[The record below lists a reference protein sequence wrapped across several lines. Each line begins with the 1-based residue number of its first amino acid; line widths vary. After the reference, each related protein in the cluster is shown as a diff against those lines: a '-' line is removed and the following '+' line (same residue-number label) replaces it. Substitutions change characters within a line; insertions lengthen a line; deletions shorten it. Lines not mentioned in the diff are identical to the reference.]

1 MCVIIYVRISNKFN
15 DILSILKEVIIF
27 PEKGDLFRIGKTNM
41 NTLRP
46 KFDFFSFVKFP
57 YEGKKLAA
65 YAEEM
70 PTTIYLHME
79 TLKKLVVKHPYLF
92 YILLTIRN

>member
-1 MCVIIYVRISNKFN
+1 
-15 DILSILKEVIIF
+15 
-27 PEKGDLFRIGKTNM
+27 M

-57 YEGKKLAA
+57 YEGNNLAA

-70 PTTIYLHME
+70 PTTIYLDME
-79 TLKKLVVKHPYLF
+79 TKKVGRKVSIF
-92 YILLTIRN
+92 

>member
-1 MCVIIYVRISNKFN
+1 MICISILCFGHIPNKSS
-15 DILSILKEVIIF
+15 DILSILKEVIFF
-27 PEKGDLFRIGKTNM
+27 PEKGDLFRIGKINA
-41 NTLRP
+41 NILNQNSI
-46 KFDFFSFVKFP
+46 FSFVEFL

-79 TLKKLVVKHPYLF
+79 TIKKSVGEYPYLF
-92 YILLTIRN
+92 